1 MPKLASTRPA
11 YKMLT
16 CIYLCRTLLFFAPYT
31 NFFTKKFPFLIGL
44 STLRRLYIQKGG
56 KVPLFNQATLFM
68 MNQELLYKYFK
79 GTASI
84 EEEKQI
90 LDWVEASEEN
100 REAYLKERMLFD
112 VSLFSTKQ
120 DNKKKAIRLMP
131 TLRWAARIAAAV
143 IIAVSGY
150 YMTTNYIY
158 NKDAQPQT
166 ITVPAG
172 QRAQI
177 TLADGTRVWLNAQS
191 TLTYASDFGRN
202 DRNVELDG
210 EAYFEVAK
218 NKKLPFYVHTEMHKV
233 RVVGTS
239 FNVCAYKGSK
249 EFETTLVE
257 GIVDIYPSC
266 NNQVITRLQKDE
278 FFANYDGRCK
288 KTILPSYEYL
298 RWKEGL
304 YCFDDVPFSGI
315 LDKLEKYYNV
325 KITVTSPRLLTHEGL
340 TGKFREQDGIEH
352 ILRAISKEHPFKFR
366 INENKDS
373 IIIYE

>member
-1 MPKLASTRPA
+1 M
-11 YKMLT
+11 
-16 CIYLCRTLLFFAPYT
+16 
-31 NFFTKKFPFLIGL
+31 IGL
-44 STLRRLYIQKGG
+44 STLCRLYIQKGD

-120 DNKKKAIRLMP
+120 DNKKKTIRFMP

-210 EAYFEVAK
+210 EAYFDSIRPFSCIYADHYSHMPYDPS
-218 NKKLPFYVHTEMHKV
+218 KK
-233 RVVGTS
+233 G
-239 FNVCAYKGSK
+239 
-249 EFETTLVE
+249 
-257 GIVDIYPSC
+257 
-266 NNQVITRLQKDE
+266 QVI
-278 FFANYDGRCK
+278 
-288 KTILPSYEYL
+288 
-298 RWKEGL
+298 
-304 YCFDDVPFSGI
+304 
-315 LDKLEKYYNV
+315 
-325 KITVTSPRLLTHEGL
+325 VTSSCYIMNDFFKERG
-340 TGKFREQDGIEH
+340 FSYVQSYDFQSV
-352 ILRAISKEHPFKFR
+352 IS
-366 INENKDS
+366 ENANFMT
-373 IIIYE
+373 IYKNNAK